1 MAGQALKMHR
11 EDGCKPCVLLIEP
24 IPAWIVD
31 RAHNEFDLIVL
42 QHETERP
49 DEFTNRFGDIRGI
62 AMPGF
67 ARVDDAF
74 MKLMPNLE
82 IVACF
87 GVGYDG
93 ADVEYAVKQGIVVTN
108 TPDVLT
114 NCVADLGMA
123 LILTTL
129 RRVVSGDQYVR
140 SGRWISEGI
149 MDLTDSPRGRN
160 LGIVGMGRIGGEL
173 ANRAEAFGMTIS
185 YHNRTKRDD
194 VVYPY
199 FSSIIQLAKVSD
211 VLALTCPGGV
221 ETRHLIN
228 GKILS
233 ALGKSGYLIN
243 ISRGSVVDE
252 DALVKALLHREIAG
266 AGLDVFADEPN
277 VPKALLTLDSVVL
290 QPHHA
295 SATVETRTEMGNL
308 TIDNLL
314 AHFAGL
320 PLLNKVA

>member
-1 MAGQALKMHR
+1 MMLR
-11 EDGCKPCVLLIEP
+11 ENGCKPCVLLIEP

-31 RAHNEFDLIVL
+31 RARNEFDLIVL

-49 DEFTNRFGDIRGI
+49 DELTTRYGDIRGI

-67 ARVDDAF
+67 ARVDDVF
-74 MKLMPNLE
+74 MQLMPNLE

-93 ADVEYAVKQGIVVTN
+93 ADVEYAVKQGIAVTN

-129 RRVVSGDQYVR
+129 RRVVSGDKYVR
-140 SGRWISEGI
+140 TGKWVSEGF

-160 LGIVGMGRIGGEL
+160 LGIVGMGRIGREL
-173 ANRAEAFGMTIS
+173 AKRAEAFGMAIS
-185 YHNRTKRDD
+185 YHNRTERDD
-194 VVYPY
+194 VEYPY
-199 FSSIIQLAKVSD
+199 SSSIIQLANASD
-211 VLALTCPGGV
+211 VLALTCPGGD

-228 GKILS
+228 GEILS
-233 ALGKSGYLIN
+233 ALGENGYLIN

-252 DALVKALLHREIAG
+252 DALVKALLHRKIAG

-277 VPKALLTLDSVVL
+277 VPKSLLTLDSVVL

-295 SATVETRTEMGNL
+295 SATVETRTDMGNL

-314 AHFAGL
+314 AHFAGI

>member
-1 MAGQALKMHR
+1 MIRR

-24 IPAWIVD
+24 IPDWIVD
-31 RAHNEFDLIVL
+31 RARNEFDLIVL

-49 DEFTNRFGDIRGI
+49 DEFTTRFGDIRGI

-67 ARVDDAF
+67 ARVDDVF

-93 ADVEYAVKQGIVVTN
+93 ADVEYAVKQGIAVTN

-129 RRVVSGDQYVR
+129 RRVVSGDKYVR
-140 SGRWISEGI
+140 TGKWVSEGF

-160 LGIVGMGRIGGEL
+160 LGIVGMGRIGREL
-173 ANRAEAFGMTIS
+173 AKRAEAFGMAIS
-185 YHNRTKRDD
+185 YHNRTERDD
-194 VVYPY
+194 VEYPY
-199 FSSIIQLAKVSD
+199 FSSIIQLANACD
-211 VLALTCPGGV
+211 VLALTCPGGD

-228 GKILS
+228 GEILS
-233 ALGKSGYLIN
+233 ALGENGYLIN

-252 DALVKALLHREIAG
+252 DALVKALLHRKIAG

-277 VPKALLTLDSVVL
+277 VPKPLLTLDSVVL

-295 SATVETRTEMGNL
+295 SATVETRTDMGNL

-314 AHFAGL
+314 AHFAGI